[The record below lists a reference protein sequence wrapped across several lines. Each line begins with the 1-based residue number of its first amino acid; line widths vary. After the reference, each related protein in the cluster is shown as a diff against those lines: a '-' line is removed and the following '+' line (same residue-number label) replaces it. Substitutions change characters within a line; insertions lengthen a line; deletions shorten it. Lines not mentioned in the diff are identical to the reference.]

1 MSAGTHVSFNIDLR
15 AEPRD
20 CGRKD
25 FRLAA
30 DMANR
35 MGMVLV
41 GGERTTGGRV
51 CRIICCR
58 LGRCLSM
65 ASADLFVLGAILG
78 AQRDACIDETGGMTR
93 QVACRDTRGSE
104 KSDEFTPG
112 ARSTQIFPHRRRAHK
127 CQKWR

>member
-35 MGMVLV
+35 MVMVLV
-41 GGERTTGGRV
+41 GVERTTGGRV

-78 AQRDACIDETGGMTR
+78 AQR
-93 QVACRDTRGSE
+93 
-104 KSDEFTPG
+104 
-112 ARSTQIFPHRRRAHK
+112 ARVST
-127 CQKWR
+127 KWAE